1 MRSTP
6 ILLLFCAAALADDA
20 VDLDGA
26 RNHRRDAAEAYRGGD
41 YEAFTL
47 ATEKALELNPASLAT
62 RYNLAA
68 GYARTGRHDD
78 ALRELQ
84 ALAAAR
90 TDFGVARDEDF
101 ESLHG
106 TPAFE
111 ALLAEL
117 QTSLAPINNSRHR
130 FTIDLLGL
138 IPEGIA
144 IDVATNRTFFGSMRS
159 GDIFVMDSHGQ
170 LSKFASVMHEG
181 KLAAIGLCVDTQRGL
196 LWAVGSSFFAVEGYD
211 EEAPEYSGI
220 FGFDLKTGELKR
232 KLLADDGSAAFNDVT
247 VGPNG
252 DIYISGGVLSTVAA
266 GSNKIQRLITDPTV
280 PGTNGIAASP
290 DGKTL
295 YVSSYPVGIAA
306 IDLASGRSHFLETPE
321 AAPLYGVDG
330 LYWYRGDLIA
340 FQNGIK
346 PWRLVRVTLN
356 EDLTAA
362 TRVRLIEFANPD
374 VEPTTGTIDGDVVH
388 YIGQG
393 PAPEK
398 PPPQFP
404 ESIHDW
410 LGKTVVMTAPLD

>member
-1 MRSTP
+1 MF
-6 ILLLFCAAALADDA
+6 LLLLCTAVLADDA
-20 VDLDGA
+20 IDLERA
-26 RNHRRDAAEAYRGGD
+26 RNHRLDAAEAYRAGD

-47 ATEKALELNPASLAT
+47 ATEKALELNPASLGT

-84 ALAAAR
+84 VLAVAR
-90 TDFGVARDEDF
+90 TDFGVAEDEDF

-111 ALLAEL
+111 ALLATL
-117 QTSLAPINNSRHR
+117 QTSLVPINNSRHR
-130 FTIDLLGL
+130 FTIDQLGL

-144 IDVATNRTFFGSMRS
+144 IDVVTNRTFFGSMRS

-170 LSKFASVMHEG
+170 LSKFASVLHEG
-181 KLAAIGLCVDTQRGL
+181 KLAAIGLCVDAERGL

-211 EEAPEYSGI
+211 ADAPEYSGV
-220 FGFDLKTGELKR
+220 FGFDLKSGDLQR
-232 KLLADDGSAAFNDVT
+232 KLLADDGSVAFNDVT
-247 VGPNG
+247 VGPHG
-252 DIYISGGVLSTVAA
+252 DIYISGGVLSTIAA
-266 GSNKIQRLITDPTV
+266 GSDEIQPLITNPTV
-280 PGTNGIAASP
+280 PGTNGVTASP

-295 YVSSYPVGIAA
+295 YVSSYPVGVAA
-306 IDLASGRSHFLETPE
+306 IDLESGRSLFLETPE
-321 AAPLYGVDG
+321 ETPLYGVDG
-330 LYWYRGDLIA
+330 LYWYQGDLIA

-356 EDLTAA
+356 KELTVA

-393 PAPEK
+393 PAPSN

-404 ESIHDW
+404 ESIHAW